1 MSQQRQAQA
10 GEQVLSNILNT
21 NKMLYNFDNTDR
33 ILRCAFKQDKLNNN
47 LIVEIIRS
55 AEMGAKNTISLIP

>member
-1 MSQQRQAQA
+1 
-10 GEQVLSNILNT
+10 
-21 NKMLYNFDNTDR
+21 MLYNFDNTDR

-55 AEMGAKNTISLIP
+55 AEMGAKNTISLIPQIIFRKGMVLNDK